1 MAEAQIDLKK
11 IALREK
17 RVRQAKAKKQAK
29 EAQKLKGYE
38 EKFAAMDEASKLPPQ
53 DGAEPIEPETRDLK
67 TKT

>member
-29 EAQKLKGYE
+29 EAQKLQVYE
-38 EKFAAMDEASKLPPQ
+38 ETFAAMDKASRPPPP
-53 DGAEPIEPETRDLK
+53 GRGGTHRA
-67 TKT
+67 